1 MPNDRYDLDTG
12 TLVPYIR
19 LFRERLDGNLMKT
32 ALVCGEQALS
42 YEELD
47 KRSNRVAAFLQRRAV
62 TSRSV
67 VGLFMN
73 RTLDLSVALLGIMK
87 TGAAF
92 LPLDPQYPPQ
102 RIRHIVEDSGCEL
115 IIVNQSLVPSL
126 AYYEYTVGYEEIDLV
141 DEFGLQPATANL
153 DEAAYLLYT
162 SGSTGLPK
170 GTVITQEALASFV
183 YGITGEIAFPD
194 GGAMLFLT
202 TISFDI
208 SLLELLVPLLYGMR
222 IVIANEREQRNPHLL
237 KKIISEKEID
247 IVQMTPSAMQLLL
260 DYDKELDCLRRVTDV
275 LLGGEALPLPVLE
288 HIRTYTDANIY
299 NLYGPTESTIWC
311 MAANLKSRNS
321 ITIGK
326 PFRSVKV
333 YVLDPDMKEVEPGV
347 IGELYIGG
355 PQVAKG
361 YLNQPQLTAEK
372 FRKNP
377 FEDGG

>member
-275 LLGGEALPLPVLE
+275 LLGE
-288 HIRTYTDANIY
+288 RRC
-299 NLYGPTESTIWC
+299 LYRCWSISGPTRTPTF
-311 MAANLKSRNS
+311 
-321 ITIGK
+321 ITFTVPPSLQSGAWLLI
-326 PFRSVKV
+326 
-333 YVLDPDMKEVEPGV
+333 
-347 IGELYIGG
+347 
-355 PQVAKG
+355 
-361 YLNQPQLTAEK
+361 
-372 FRKNP
+372 
-377 FEDGG
+377 